1 MRPDGPLSAQGLSLE
16 QGPPLSIP
24 LSFFATA
31 SLGLSA
37 AGLLVLWH
45 GLDVLALRYLPS
57 TLALVHL
64 ITLGFLV
71 MVMIGALYQL
81 IPVLAASALPRVRH
95 AHLVHA
101 LLTLG
106 VTFLITGL
114 HTGSRALS
122 GLALGLLLPA
132 LLVFIA
138 AAGWSLARS
147 GVKSDSV
154 WGLRTSIAALG
165 VVISLGVS
173 LLLGRMGSIATTQS
187 ASWLTGHAGL
197 AVLAWIGGLIAAVSW
212 QVVPMFYL
220 TAPLPRLARRLTL
233 WLLAV
238 SLVGGTA
245 SSIFAGPTAVLI
257 SLLPAAA
264 AVAILQPLLVARALR
279 QRKRHKVGESV
290 RFWWASIALAPLAL
304 ATAAGGVLHGEPR
317 WSVLLGWLTLIGWAA
332 MVVHGMLSRIVPF
345 LVWFHFF
352 SSGSAGMLS
361 MRELLPETVVRR
373 GFIVHAATLLM
384 GAVAIV
390 VRSDLGA
397 RAAGVGLVATGA
409 SMLLLIATP
418 VWSARRA
425 LR

>member
-1 MRPDGPLSAQGLSLE
+1 MRPDGPLGTAGLSLQ

-31 SLGLSA
+31 CLGLSA
-37 AGLLVLWH
+37 AGVLVLWH

-57 TLALVHL
+57 TLALVHV
-64 ITLGFLV
+64 ITLGFLA

-81 IPVLAASALPRVRH
+81 IPVVAASALPRVRH

-106 VTFLITGL
+106 ATLLITGL

-132 LLVFIA
+132 LLVFIT
-138 AAGWSLARS
+138 AAGWALARS
-147 GVKSDSV
+147 PVKSDSV
-154 WGLRTSIAALG
+154 RGFRASIAALG

-173 LLLGRMGSIATTQS
+173 LLLGRMGSIAAAQS

-197 AVLAWIGGLIAAVSW
+197 ALLAWVGGLIAAVSW

-233 WLLAV
+233 WLVAV

-245 SSIFAGPTAVLI
+245 SSIFAGPTVVLI
-257 SLLPAAA
+257 SLLPAAV
-264 AVAILQPLLVARALR
+264 AVAILQPLLVARALWR
-279 QRKRHKVGESV
+279 RKRQKVGESV

-304 ATAAGGVLHGEPR
+304 ATAAGGVIDGEPR

-352 SSGSAGMLS
+352 SGSSAGRLS
-361 MRELLPETVVRR
+361 MRELLPEAVVRR
-373 GFIVHAATLLM
+373 GFIVHAATLLV

-397 RAAGVGLVATGA
+397 RAAGLGLAATGA
-409 SMLLLIATP
+409 SMLLLVATP
-418 VWSARRA
+418 VSRARRA